1 MKRTIWIL
9 ALCIGAVLADTS
21 EDLID
26 YINIS
31 NANLQCEEYCNGIF
45 VPYEANDDDAC
56 DDKTLED
63 FDDQAETPSFTSFC
77 HTFYETTTVSTPYGG
92 SKTEVKISNICT
104 CGFVI
109 FRNWFEW
116 FQECPY
122 YSNTGNKLCGLCVSL
137 SNDISTIGPFDVE
150 CTEKLGLMTNFCPGF
165 KTPHCI
171 WFLGFWSIDH
181 MQISILQ
188 KFSSY

>member
-1 MKRTIWIL
+1 MQDQICKHLHSVHVCQQVQIEFRYRSDSSNMKRTIWIL

-45 VPYEANDDDAC
+45 VPYEANDDDGC

-109 FRNWFEW
+109 FRN
-116 FQECPY
+116 
-122 YSNTGNKLCGLCVSL
+122 
-137 SNDISTIGPFDVE
+137 
-150 CTEKLGLMTNFCPGF
+150 
-165 KTPHCI
+165 
-171 WFLGFWSIDH
+171 
-181 MQISILQ
+181 
-188 KFSSY
+188 